1 MSKLRKNSTKI
12 LNEKCIKVKT
22 FGLHFKKK

>member
-1 MSKLRKNSTKI
+1 MSKLRKNSIRI
-12 LNEKCIKVKT
+12 LNEKFIKAKT